1 MARGARKAA
10 GASHGRR
17 ATSVSEANGT
27 RQKRVAV
34 CGIVG
39 YIGAKDS
46 VPIILDAL
54 GRLEYRGYDSAG
66 IAVIDEHGKLCDS
79 KAEGKLA
86 RLAER
91 LRNGERLCGPVGI
104 GHTRWATHG
113 RPSDMNAHPHMDCNG
128 RLAVVH
134 NGIIENYAPLRARLL
149 ELGHIFRSETDT
161 EVLAHLIELH
171 FDGDLQ
177 EALRRTLREVRG
189 AYAIGVISTDD
200 PEHLVFARNGAS
212 PLVLGIGDGEM
223 FVASDTP
230 AILPYTRKEVI
241 VQEGEIAVVGR
252 DGWRITDYDGRPVER
267 EVVQILWD
275 ARSAEK
281 SGFKHFM
288 LKEIFEQPNA
298 IKETLAGRVHENGDV
313 NIVHELDAITE
324 ERLRTVSK
332 VAITGC
338 GTAFYAGMVG
348 MYLLR
353 SLARLPVEMEL
364 ASEFRYGD
372 PIADANTLV
381 VAMSQSGETADTV
394 EAVRIARDLGSPI
407 LGVCNVLGSHLT
419 RLANGT
425 LYTRSGPEI
434 GVAATKTYVSQATA
448 MALLALALAH
458 LRGSAPKERLRE
470 VALGTRL
477 LPAAIDVVLNTSD
490 EIRKVAQRYG
500 EMRSA
505 LFIGRYVNFPTALEG
520 ALKLKEISYIHAE
533 GYAAGEMKHGPI
545 ALLDR
550 STPIIGVITHD
561 RVREKMI
568 SNIMESRAREAP
580 IIVVANAGDDEA
592 ASIADHVFW
601 VPKVDELLAPIVNVI
616 PLQLFAY
623 HIADIAGKDVDQPR
637 NLAKTVTVE

>member
-1 MARGARKAA
+1 M
-10 GASHGRR
+10 
-17 ATSVSEANGT
+17 
-27 RQKRVAV
+27 

-39 YIGAKDS
+39 YIGDKDS

-66 IAVIDEHGKLCDS
+66 IAVIDDRGALCDS

-91 LRNGERLCGPVGI
+91 LKDGDPLHGPVGI

-113 RPSDMNAHPHMDCNG
+113 RPSDMNAHPHMDCDG

-134 NGIIENYAPLRARLL
+134 NGIIENYAALRARLL
-149 ELGHIFRSETDT
+149 ELGHVFRSETDT
-161 EVLAHLIELH
+161 EVLAHLIEMH
-171 FDGDLQ
+171 FDGDL
-177 EALRRTLREVRG
+177 EEGLRRTLREVRG

-200 PEHLVFARNGAS
+200 PRHLLFARNGAS
-212 PLVLGIGDGEM
+212 PLVLGIGEGEM
-223 FVASDTP
+223 YVASDTP

-241 VQEGEIAVVGR
+241 VEEGEIAIVGR
-252 DGWRITDYDGRPVER
+252 EGWRITDYDGRPIDR
-267 EVVQILWD
+267 EVVHILWD

-313 NIVHELDAITE
+313 RIIEELDAIDE
-324 ERLRTVSK
+324 QRLQSMRQIS
-332 VAITGC
+332 ITGC
-338 GTAFYAGMVG
+338 GTAYYAGMVG

-353 SLARLPVEMEL
+353 SLARLPITMEL

-372 PIADANTLV
+372 PVVDASTLV
-381 VAMSQSGETADTV
+381 IAMSQSGETADTV
-394 EAVRIARDLGSPI
+394 EAVRIARGAGSTI
-407 LGVCNVLGSHLT
+407 LGICNVLGSHLT
-419 RLANGT
+419 RLADGT
-425 LYTRSGPEI
+425 LYTRGGPEV

-448 MALLALALAH
+448 LALFALALAR
-458 LRGSAPKERLRE
+458 LRGSSSPERLRE
-470 VALGTRL
+470 IALGMRL
-477 LPAAIDVVLNTSD
+477 LPAAVDVVLNTSD
-490 EIRKVAQRYG
+490 EIRRVAQRYC

-505 LFIGRYVNFPTALEG
+505 LFIGRYANFPTALEG

-550 STPIIGVITHD
+550 STPIIGIVTED
-561 RVREKMI
+561 RVREKML
-568 SNIMESRAREAP
+568 SNIMESKAREAP
-580 IIVVANAGDDEA
+580 VIVVANRGDDEA

-601 VPKVDELLAPIVNVI
+601 VPKMDELLAPIVNVI

-623 HIADIAGKDVDQPR
+623 HIADIEGKDVDQPR